1 MKKIIIISI
10 LLISVTSCKI
20 YTDVSY
26 KMVCVYPCQ
35 DFDYYQFKYKN
46 SRFSSLSSI
55 NHETF
60 SPKLCFTEEN
70 SEDLSFNFIYIIDKS
85 KLEEKNG

>member
-26 KMVCVYPCQ
+26 KMVGVYPCQ

-46 SRFSSLSSI
+46 SRFFVKDTANKYIFHDSL
-55 NHETF
+55 
-60 SPKLCFTEEN
+60 KLT
-70 SEDLSFNFIYIIDKS
+70 K
-85 KLEEKNG
+85 

>member
-35 DFDYYQFKYKN
+35 EFKYKN
-46 SRFSSLSSI
+46 SRFFVKDTANKYIFHDSL
-55 NHETF
+55 
-60 SPKLCFTEEN
+60 KLT
-70 SEDLSFNFIYIIDKS
+70 K
-85 KLEEKNG
+85 